1 VRTHTHT
8 HIIAIIIII
17 IIIIII
23 SLISVESEHAI
34 GTAELNTIAKYNS
47 EFVFDTKIAGYCIF
61 LPLERTIFLSMAS
74 CIQIRKGIL

>member
-1 VRTHTHT
+1 LFSRTCAPKHTQTHTV
-8 HIIAIIIII
+8 IIII

-47 EFVFDTKIAGYCIF
+47 EFCTGHQDCRLLDIF
-61 LPLERTIFLSMAS
+61 ALGKNYISEYGKL
-74 CIQIRKGIL
+74 